1 MAQIDA
7 VFGRDVAA
15 TIVSNHRAKLLM
27 AGIADPAT
35 LDYASRLAGEQ
46 ADQHFSQTRGFQGEL
61 SSTESIQYRSLLP
74 SHAVRQMA
82 PGEALL
88 IYGTLPA
95 AKLSLRPWFREKTL
109 SRFVGAA

>member
-1 MAQIDA
+1 M
-7 VFGRDVAA
+7 VVVKTP
-15 TIVSNHRAKLLM
+15 TIVSNHCAKLLM
-27 AGIADPAT
+27 ASIADPAT
-35 LDYASRLAGEQ
+35 LDYASRLVGEQ
-46 ADQHFSQTRGFQGEL
+46 ANQHIAQTRGFRGEF

-95 AKLSLRPWFREKTL
+95 AKLSLRPWFRDKQL
-109 SRFVGAA
+109 ARMVDYS